1 MNCSA
6 CGGGAS
12 ATGAST
18 MVCGTCLGSG
28 ASSSSAGPSTATAR
42 PAAPLRGRRWL
53 LRRAGAR
60 KEVEQ
65 PPSHVAASFEAEV
78 RRKMDVAVHAAVAAR
93 SSRRFSVERDAVA
106 RDIECEFD
114 DDRGHLVETDM
125 TALDMRAVEPQLRPL
140 EVDLHV
146 DEEGDEEDVDVDADA
161 DAGSM
166 EVSAAQSETAS
177 TVSRAAFS
185 VSDKTEL
192 EARDGGAILAGVA
205 SREDR
210 GNAQRRSRAKDDA
223 RAQLRTAYVR
233 ELLLSSLSL

>member
-6 CGGGAS
+6 CGGGPS

-28 ASSSSAGPSTATAR
+28 ASSASTGPSTATSR
-42 PAAPLRGRRWL
+42 PVAPLRGRRWL

-60 KEVEQ
+60 KEPEQ
-65 PPSHVAASFEAEV
+65 PPADVTASFEAEV
-78 RRKMDVAVHAAVAAR
+78 RRKMDLR
-93 SSRRFSVERDAVA
+93 SARRFAVERDPVA
-106 RDIECEFD
+106 RDVECEFD
-114 DDRGHLVETDM
+114 DDRGDPVETE
-125 TALDMRAVEPQLRPL
+125 MRAVEPQLRPL
-140 EVDLHV
+140 AVEVHV
-146 DEEGDEEDVDVDADA
+146 DVEGDEDDVDIDGDG

-185 VSDKTEL
+185 GSDKTEL
-192 EARDGGAILAGVA
+192 EGRDGGAILAGVA

-210 GNAQRRSRAKDDA
+210 GNAQRRSRVKDNT
-223 RAQLRTAYVR
+223 RAQLRAAYVR